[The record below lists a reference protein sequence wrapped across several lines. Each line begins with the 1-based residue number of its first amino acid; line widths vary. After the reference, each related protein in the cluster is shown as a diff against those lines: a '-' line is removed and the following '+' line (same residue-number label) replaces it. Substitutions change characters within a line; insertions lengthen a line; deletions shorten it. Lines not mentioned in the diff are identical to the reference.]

1 MRVRLEYSNG
11 PPLGVGRL
19 KYDPAV
25 RTTRGIHV
33 IWTTYGTWL
42 PSDPRKPGHWSP
54 LFDFYGRMKQA
65 SRRLNMPDAATYRH
79 ARMLIKESP
88 KVLTD
93 GEIET
98 VAEVI
103 GAHLAPGMPGAMW
116 TICGAVIKPT
126 HVHLLFGRMRDEIGQ
141 VVGRIKSRTSS
152 VLLKGD
158 RSRSRIWTAGYWKV
172 FLFDGDALHAANQ
185 YIEAHNTRR
194 GLPPVPFDWIKP
206 PHLRTAP

>member
-1 MRVRLEYSNG
+1 M
-11 PPLGVGRL
+11 
-19 KYDPAV
+19 

-42 PSDPRKPGHWSP
+42 PSDPRKPGQWSP

-103 GAHLAPGMPGAMW
+103 GAHLAPGMPGA
-116 TICGAVIKPT
+116 IYCAVSPAP
-126 HVHLLFGRMRDEIGQ
+126 
-141 VVGRIKSRTSS
+141 SR
-152 VLLKGD
+152 
-158 RSRSRIWTAGYWKV
+158 A
-172 FLFDGDALHAANQ
+172 
-185 YIEAHNTRR
+185 
-194 GLPPVPFDWIKP
+194 
-206 PHLRTAP
+206 LRT